1 VRYLK
6 RLSANE
12 TFQGNPWEFTHL
24 DRVPPNCITD
34 KVARTKWQNELGT
47 DFCFY
52 SAFTA
57 VNESSRINES
67 GGKEGPGSPREMDGW
82 VGDYDARFTDQEI
95 DAAIARMDI
104 KPNWVERSLSGNIRL
119 VWIFERPIMLSSRN
133 YACFILK
140 HLHELLPI
148 KELSNLDQGYLEPS
162 RYYAN
167 GCQWRQVE
175 KNPVPWAVIAG
186 WLVKKSRF
194 YSWKDSEPG
203 VTIPAADVAARF
215 RELAP
220 KYPRFA
226 EWEGEFAWG
235 AMGPTFWVE
244 GSTSDN
250 SAIVHENGMQSFAN
264 HAQRQGKGWYSWS
277 ELLGADWVKRYEE
290 NRIGNAVKDIFF
302 DGKDY
307 AVKRDSGRWDILN
320 KDNIQNEMIVMR
332 GLTRDISKKKGETFS
347 EVEAAFAYIHTEQR
361 VKGMASFAFFPKG
374 KIFFNGHYYLNMH
387 TRDAMAPAEG
397 KAIWGPD
404 GQFPWISQFYD
415 NFFATLDQLPFYL
428 SWASY
433 FYKGCY
439 YRTLTLGHAI
449 YIAGPVACG
458 KTFSNRKIIGEIVGG
473 FAEAASHLL
482 GETQFNS
489 QLFDYA
495 LHTVDDTSV
504 TGNSTLYKKF
514 CEGVKKNVAN
524 NERECNE
531 KFRVGGVIGCRA
543 RQGIT
548 CNMDADS
555 QLHPD
560 LDASMKD
567 KVMMFRAQAPKNAF
581 PPEKEMN
588 EILARELPWF
598 CRFLLDFETPEQC
611 RSASQEDTR
620 FGGIKPYHDP
630 EMVLSAQQ
638 SSRTSGLAEVIN
650 IWMREYFTK
659 IEPDAN
665 VWLGSALD
673 LYQQF
678 SQVPG
683 MTDVLRQFSL
693 EKIKRDLWTL
703 SKGTQFKIRTIDGT
717 SGGIRIYE
725 IDRSSHYPKNLT
737 VLEVPEQRTDSRYQ
751 KTNEPPEQLLPSQ

>member
-1 VRYLK
+1 MRYLK

-67 GGKEGPGSPREMDGW
+67 GGKEGPGSPREMEGW
-82 VGDYDARFTDQEI
+82 VGDYDARFTDQEV

-119 VWIFERPIMLSSRN
+119 VWVFERPIMLSSRN

-167 GCQWRQVE
+167 GCKWRQVE
-175 KNPVPWAVIAG
+175 KNPVPWNLIVS

-203 VTIPAADVAARF
+203 VTIPAADVEARF
-215 RELAP
+215 RELAH

-226 EWEGEFAWG
+226 EWKGDFTWE

-250 SAIVHENGMQSFAN
+250 SAIVHETGMQSFAD

-277 ELLGADWVKRYEE
+277 ELLGADWVRRYEE

-320 KDNIQNEMIVMR
+320 KDNLTTELVVMR

-347 EVEAAFAYIHTEQR
+347 EVEAAFAYIHSEQR
-361 VKGMASFAFFPKG
+361 VKGMASFAFSEPKG
-374 KIFFNGHYYLNMH
+374 KIFFNGHYYLNTH
-387 TRDAMAPAEG
+387 TRDAYQPAEG
-397 KAIWGPD
+397 KAVWGPE
-404 GQFPWISQFYD
+404 GQFPFLSDFYD
-415 NFFATLDQLPFYL
+415 NFFATPDQLPFFL
-428 SWASY
+428 AWASKA
-433 FYKGCY
+433 YKGCY
-439 YRTLTLGHAI
+439 FRKLTPGHAL
-449 YIAGPVACG
+449 YIGGPVGCG
-458 KTFSNRKIIGEIVGG
+458 KTFESREVMGRILGG
-473 FAEAASHLL
+473 YAEAKSHLL
-482 GETQFNS
+482 GETNFNS

-495 LHTVDDTSV
+495 YHAVDDTSME
-504 TGNSTLYKKF
+504 TNSPIWRKF
-514 CEGVKKNVAN
+514 CEKVKQSVAN
-524 NERECNE
+524 PAKECNE
-531 KFRVGGVIGCRA
+531 KFRIGGVIGNCA
-543 RQGIT
+543 LTVIT
-548 CNMDADS
+548 CNMDS
-555 QLHPD
+555 VSFTPPD
-560 LDASMKD
+560 MDAEMAD
-567 KVMMFRAQAPKNAF
+567 KVMMFLA
-581 PPEKEMN
+581 KERVKPMPGWD
-588 EILARELPWF
+588 EMPAILERELPWF
-598 CRFLLDFETPEQC
+598 CRYLLDFEIPEQC
-611 RSASQEDTR
+611 RSDAPRDQR
-620 FGGIKPYHDP
+620 FGGILPYHNP
-630 EMVLSAQQ
+630 LMVTSAQQ
-638 SSRTSGLAEVIN
+638 SSRASNLAELISA
-650 IWMREYFTK
+650 WMKVHF
-659 IEPDAN
+659 IQIDPDADE
-665 VWLGSALD
+665 WKGTCFD

-678 SQVPG
+678 TQVPG
-683 MTDVLRQFSL
+683 MSGILPKFDLDRIKKDITVLAKSSR
-693 EKIKRDLWTL
+693 
-703 SKGTQFKIRTIDGT
+703 FKIRIIDGKD
-717 SGGIRIYE
+717 RIYV
-725 IDRSSHYPKNLT
+725 IDRSTHYPKNLT
-737 VLEVPEQRTDSRYQ
+737 VLDVPEQRTDSRYQ
-751 KTNEPPEQLLPSQ
+751 KTNESPEQLLPRQ